1 MRAAPTA
8 RLIQIPDSDNA
19 PLDKTDGCVHE
30 TRPFSSLYLGRTLM
44 DHDSLLLIAEFA
56 ALVVLG
62 ALGIWRIYRHEN
74 TNERDAPT
82 PDYDMRRDGQR
93 LST

>member
-1 MRAAPTA
+1 
-8 RLIQIPDSDNA
+8 
-19 PLDKTDGCVHE
+19 
-30 TRPFSSLYLGRTLM
+30 M

-62 ALGIWRIYRHEN
+62 ALGIWRIYRREN
-74 TNERDAPT
+74 SNERDPPT